1 MSRTDQILQALAQAE
16 IAIQNAKQLVGCPP
30 DASQPRQ
37 AAPGPQRTP
46 AKAPPPSQAVQKVA
60 AAFQGSAGSADF
72 PALKTD
78 VQFREVWTIQHKDG
92 PFEAS
97 KARINFPAH
106 AVPEIG
112 GSVRPR
118 PYFTAGP
125 KLPDSLKPLYAK
137 YATATWGQLFAE
149 ALAGDPAG
157 LEFITKDKFWS
168 VSTFENQR
176 YASKVWQQA
185 AALLTLAR
193 EAAPEPGTDADA
205 GEGAEDAGDEL
216 DF

>member
-1 MSRTDQILQALAQAE
+1 MGRVEQILQALAQAE
-16 IAIQNAKQLVGCPP
+16 VAIQQAKELVGTPRQ

-46 AKAPPPSQAVQKVA
+46 AKAPPPSPAVQKVA

-72 PALKTD
+72 PALNTE
-78 VQFREVWTIQHKDG
+78 VQFREGWTIQHKDG

-97 KARINFPAH
+97 KARVTFPAH

-112 GSVRPR
+112 GKGNPR

-137 YATATWGQLFAE
+137 YATATWGQLFTE
-149 ALAGDPAG
+149 AVGGEAAG
-157 LEFITKDKFWS
+157 LEFITNDKFWS
-168 VSTFENQR
+168 VSTFEDKR

-193 EAAPEPGTDADA
+193 EAAPEPGTDAS
-205 GEGAEDAGDEL
+205 EGVDGADEL
-216 DF
+216 EF

>member
-1 MSRTDQILQALAQAE
+1 MGRVEQILQALAQAE
-16 IAIQNAKQLVGCPP
+16 VAIQQAKELVGTPRQ

-118 PYFTAGP
+118 PYFTQGP

-137 YATATWGQLFAE
+137 YATTTWGQLFAA

-185 AALLTLAR
+185 AALLTLADDR
-193 EAAPEPGTDADA
+193 LEATPEPGTDA
-205 GEGAEDAGDEL
+205 GEGADEL
-216 DF
+216 EF

>member
-1 MSRTDQILQALAQAE
+1 MGRVEQILQALAQAE
-16 IAIQNAKQLVGCPP
+16 VAIQQAKELVGTPRQ

-46 AKAPPPSQAVQKVA
+46 HKAPTPSPAAQRVQT
-60 AAFQGSAGSADF
+60 AFQGGADF

-112 GSVRPR
+112 GQKNPR
-118 PYFTAGP
+118 PYFTASP
-125 KLPDSLKPLYAK
+125 TLPDNLKPLYAK
-137 YATATWGQLFAE
+137 YATTTWGQLFAA

-168 VSTFENQR
+168 VSTYQNQR

-193 EAAPEPGTDADA
+193 EAAPEPGTDA
-205 GEGAEDAGDEL
+205 GETPEDVGDGL